1 MIRTIEWTDRDTV
14 RMIDQTRLPGEL
26 ILIEHADYR
35 EVAASIRE
43 MRVRGAPAIGVAAA
57 FGLALAAR
65 QSGAATLAGLL
76 ADLDAAAAV
85 LRATR
90 PTAVNLFWAI
100 DRVLEAA
107 RRAPD
112 AAAAR
117 AGVLTAAQAVSDSE
131 EDASRQMGEYG
142 AALVPEGGRVLTHC
156 NAGSLA
162 TVRHGTA
169 LAVIRAAHAQ
179 GKGIHVYVDE
189 TRPLLQG
196 ARLTAWELAQEG
208 IPLTLIADSMAG
220 HFMSRGQVSCVVVG
234 ADRIAANGDVANKIG
249 TYSVAV
255 LAKENGIPFYVAA
268 PLSTIDLSIP
278 SGDQIPIEERRP
290 EEVTQIR
297 GVAIAPEG
305 VQVANPAFDVTPARY
320 VGAIITERGIAY
332 PPFGDS
338 LRALMEAPAL
348 EEPVRAQG

>member
-1 MIRTIEWTDRDTV
+1 MPSGFMIRTLEWTDRNTV

-26 ILIEHADYR
+26 VLIEHSDHR

-65 QSGAATLAGLL
+65 QSGASTLAGLL
-76 ADLDAAAAV
+76 ADLEAAAAV

-131 EDASRQMGEYG
+131 EDASLRMGDYG

-162 TVRHGTA
+162 RVRYGTA

-196 ARLTAWELAQEG
+196 ARLTAW
-208 IPLTLIADSMAG
+208 
-220 HFMSRGQVSCVVVG
+220 
-234 ADRIAANGDVANKIG
+234 
-249 TYSVAV
+249 
-255 LAKENGIPFYVAA
+255 
-268 PLSTIDLSIP
+268 
-278 SGDQIPIEERRP
+278 
-290 EEVTQIR
+290 
-297 GVAIAPEG
+297 
-305 VQVANPAFDVTPARY
+305 
-320 VGAIITERGIAY
+320 
-332 PPFGDS
+332 
-338 LRALMEAPAL
+338 
-348 EEPVRAQG
+348 